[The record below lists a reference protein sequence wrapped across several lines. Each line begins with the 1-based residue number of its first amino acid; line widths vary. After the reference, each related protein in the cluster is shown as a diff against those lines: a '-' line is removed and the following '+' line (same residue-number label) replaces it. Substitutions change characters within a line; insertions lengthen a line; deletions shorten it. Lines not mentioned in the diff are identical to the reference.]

1 MLSRDPL
8 DRICAETH
16 MSPGPLISRPLIN
29 IDARSSKWE
38 EPPWPSAFELAR
50 LLPQSSWTLVGGL
63 MVKLHAEL
71 AELPAPRTT
80 VDVDS
85 ALHLETKAIS
95 FLQAAALLQEAG
107 YVLDRSTKYAYRF
120 DRGPERVDLM
130 CADRQFIFR
139 GPRYGG
145 RPLFGIPG
153 GTRALQQTLNIDV
166 LTEAD
171 TVRLVIPSVRGALVL
186 KGAAYLA
193 DSRDRGRH
201 AEDAVVL
208 LACMDDASEALLGLS
223 QQSRG
228 RLRALVNVLIEQT
241 APWANHDAVV
251 QSLARETLDELAGLL
266 GK

>member
-1 MLSRDPL
+1 
-8 DRICAETH
+8 
-16 MSPGPLISRPLIN
+16 MSDRPLVN
-29 IDARSSKWE
+29 NGRPLVSIDARSSKWE

-50 LLPQSSWTLVGGL
+50 LLPRSSWTLVGGL

-85 ALHLETKAIS
+85 ALHLETKAIT
-95 FLQAAALLQEAG
+95 FPQAAALLQAAG
-107 YVLDRSTKYAYRF
+107 FVLDRSSKYAYRF
-120 DRGPERVDLM
+120 ERGGEQVDLM
-130 CADRQFIFR
+130 CSDRQSIFR
-139 GPRYGG
+139 RPRYGG

-153 GTRALQQTLNIDV
+153 GTRALQQTIDIDV
-166 LTEAD
+166 MTAAGA
-171 TVRLVIPSVRGALVL
+171 VRLVVPNVRGALVL

-193 DSRDRGRH
+193 DSRGRDRH

-208 LACMDDASEALLGLS
+208 LACMDDASAALLGLS

-228 RLRALVNVLIEQT
+228 RLRVLVKVLTEK
-241 APWANHDAVV
+241 PSLWANHDAVV
-251 QSLARETLDELAGLL
+251 QSLARETLDELGVLL

>member
-1 MLSRDPL
+1 MN
-8 DRICAETH
+8 DR
-16 MSPGPLISRPLIN
+16 PLIS
-29 IDARSSKWE
+29 IDARSSNWE

-85 ALHLETKAIS
+85 ALHLETQAIT
-95 FLQAAALLQEAG
+95 FTEAATRLQGAG
-107 YVLDRSTKYAYRF
+107 YVLDKATKYAYRF

-130 CADRQFIFR
+130 CSDRQSTWR
-139 GPRYGG
+139 RPRYDG

-153 GTRALQQTLNIDV
+153 GTRALQQTINVDV
-166 LTEAD
+166 LTEVD
-171 TVRLVIPSVRGALVL
+171 TVRLVIPTVRGALVL
-186 KGAAYLA
+186 KGAAYLE

-208 LACMDDASEALLGLS
+208 LACVDDASEVLLGLS
-223 QQSRG
+223 QQSR
-228 RLRALVNVLIEQT
+228 RRVRALVKVLTEQT

-251 QSLARETLDELAGLL
+251 QSLGRETLAELAELL
-266 GK
+266 GGSS